1 MIGPILRKIDGAI
14 SFWWPNPALRVS
26 RSARARPSINVD
38 GVSELYAE
46 PDAILIRIS
55 LQG

>member
-55 LQG
+55 LQE